1 MTKLVFGGEG
11 YRYLYA
17 STEDG
22 RIFRRKMAHAGR
34 ASVVEL
40 PEDYLSKFVK

>member
-22 RIFRRKMAHAGR
+22 RIFRRKMEHAGR
-34 ASVVEL
+34 ASVTNP
-40 PEDYLSKFVK
+40 PEDYMKKFVY